1 MTKSTVLFFN
11 MTFTIVT
18 SGQYGLN
25 KGSVYLDVLVEDVLA
40 NFGINSREGV
50 VKKVNIS
57 VCIQCPRE
65 VHLEAN
71 IVVKN
76 FNEVTF

>member
-18 SGQYGLN
+18 SGQHGLN

-40 NFGINSREGV
+40 NFGVNCRERI
-50 VKKVNIS
+50 VKQVNVGIRVQGS
-57 VCIQCPRE
+57 SK
-65 VHLEAN
+65 VHLGENTVWPNVIYKAS
-71 IVVKN
+71 
-76 FNEVTF
+76 

>member
-50 VKKVNIS
+50 VK
-57 VCIQCPRE
+57 
-65 VHLEAN
+65 
-71 IVVKN
+71 
-76 FNEVTF
+76 

>member
-1 MTKSTVLFFN
+1 MFFSI
-11 MTFTIVT
+11 TFEDYTGEERLEV
-18 SGQYGLN
+18 
-25 KGSVYLDVLVEDVLA
+25 SVDLDVLVEDVLA

-50 VKKVNIS
+50 VKKVNVS